1 MRWPVMLDRL
11 LKTVKGAVLAKGQA
25 LFEGEFSATGSSP
38 AAALAAIEGK
48 GNYWLEDAALPQ
60 ITLNGYDT
68 SVLSAKTQDALS
80 QAFAKLDAAPGTEIG
95 KRIGSYTIV
104 NGAVEIS
111 PISVVLD
118 GVTAAIAPQLDL
130 TSGQTKL
137 VTTVSLTRQSALPP
151 VNISYSGT
159 AGQMEVRNG
168 TSALAAKLGYEL
180 LSREMAELE
189 RLQREQQVLAVKEE
203 EQRKQ
208 DEQRFAD
215 YQATRAELREQTRL
229 RKFQSAEREKRA
241 LELQE
246 IVDGAIRNGPA
257 LGKAELQRHARRLV
271 IRRSLALPLPLVPAA
286 EAVPRL

>member
-1 MRWPVMLDRL
+1 
-11 LKTVKGAVLAKGQA
+11 
-25 LFEGEFSATGSSP
+25 
-38 AAALAAIEGK
+38 LAAIEGK
-48 GNYWLEDAALPQ
+48 GNYWLEDAALPR

-118 GVTAAIAPQLDL
+118 GVTADIAPQLDL

-189 RLQREQQVLAVKEE
+189 RLQREQQALAVKEE